1 MIESLKIFSLIPY
14 ENIDEGVRME
24 YPSDWNITEHPY
36 YGGGITFTNM
46 EGSSFDISSSLY
58 KNASLDQIVNQ
69 TISSYKELY
78 SNSNFTLLNASSNSS
93 NNGWFQQQLPSAMLN
108 YSYIDN
114 YNYDIKNNTEII
126 TIYNDKVYSILFSAD
141 EPRYEENILDAR
153 QMIESLKIF
162 SLIPYEN
169 IDEGVRMEYPSDW
182 NITEHPYY
190 GGGITFTNM
199 EGSSFDTVQKFT
211 LQKSLPLA

>member
-1 MIESLKIFSLIPY
+1 M
-14 ENIDEGVRME
+14 
-24 YPSDWNITEHPY
+24 
-36 YGGGITFTNM
+36 
-46 EGSSFDISSSLY
+46 
-58 KNASLDQIVNQ
+58 
-69 TISSYKELY
+69 SYKELY

-141 EPRYEENILDAR
+141 EPRYEEDLLDAR

-169 IDEGVRMEYPSDW
+169 IDEGVRMEYPSHW
-182 NITEHPYY
+182 KNVTEFY
-190 GGGITFTNM
+190 
-199 EGSSFDTVQKFT
+199 SDTMPIFVLTPPVESQSRDYRTTTPK
-211 LQKSLPLA
+211 A

>member
-1 MIESLKIFSLIPY
+1 MLIVLWSLFPQINTGLGQKMDEGLNVGQTERVSVISDSSRHLKFENTSDPSTIKFVHY

-141 EPRYEENILDAR
+141 EPRYERKFIRCKTDDRIIKN
-153 QMIESLKIF
+153 IF
-162 SLIPYEN
+162 S
-169 IDEGVRMEYPSDW
+169 D
-182 NITEHPYY
+182 
-190 GGGITFTNM
+190 
-199 EGSSFDTVQKFT
+199 
-211 LQKSLPLA
+211 SL